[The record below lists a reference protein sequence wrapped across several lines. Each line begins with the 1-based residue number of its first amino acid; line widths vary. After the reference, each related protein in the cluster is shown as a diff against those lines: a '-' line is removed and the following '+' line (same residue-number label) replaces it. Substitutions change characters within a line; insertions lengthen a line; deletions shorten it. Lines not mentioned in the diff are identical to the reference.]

1 MKKFINNYYRI
12 EKACEKKSKSSA
24 KEAYQNVY
32 FLDNKA
38 IALDG
43 HIVAILDLTKAS
55 NLNIS
60 DLETLNGK
68 ALDSKSFE
76 LVCKGWILSVK
87 DTGITV
93 KSKRKEEV
101 FYEYVNDS
109 IPLLSEFMKKIS
121 VEQPVE
127 GISGMRFYSSY
138 MKKVCEVLGDSSCP
152 MYFHGNGNIIKI
164 TDENIGLEIVFYHN
178 CV

>member
-1 MKKFINNYYRI
+1 MEKFISNYYRI
-12 EKACEKKSKSSA
+12 EKICEKKSKSSA

-43 HIVAILDLTKAS
+43 HVAAILDLTKAS
-55 NLNIS
+55 NLNS
-60 DLETLNGK
+60 SELETLNGK
-68 ALDSKSFE
+68 SLDSKSFE
-76 LVCKGWILSVK
+76 LVCKGYILSVN

-93 KSKRKEEV
+93 KSKSKEEV
-101 FYEYVNDS
+101 FYEYVNNS
-109 IPLLSEFMKKIS
+109 IPLLPEFMKKIS
-121 VEQPVE
+121 IKQPIKE
-127 GISGMRFYSSY
+127 ISGMRFYPY

-164 TDENIGLEIVFYHN
+164 TDETIGLEIVFYHK
-178 CV
+178 CI

>member
-1 MKKFINNYYRI
+1 MEKFISNYYRI
-12 EKACEKKSKSSA
+12 EKICEKKSKSSA

-43 HIVAILDLTKAS
+43 HVAAILDLTKAS
-55 NLNIS
+55 NLNS
-60 DLETLNGK
+60 SELETLNGK
-68 ALDSKSFE
+68 SLDSKSFE
-76 LVCKGWILSVK
+76 LVCKGYILSVN

-93 KSKRKEEV
+93 KSKSKEEV

-109 IPLLSEFMKKIS
+109 IPLLPEFMKKIS
-121 VEQPVE
+121 VERPIKE
-127 GISGMRFYSSY
+127 IFGMQFYPY

-164 TDENIGLEIVFYHN
+164 TDEIIGLEIVFYHK
-178 CV
+178 CI